1 MAGQLIDFMGMNNLD
16 YHKKQLKYG
25 MTALL
30 SEIKKA
36 YPDENN
42 PDLNDPRFK
51 TIINEMAALP
61 LLAGGIA
68 KELGLQD
75 EIVTLE
81 LWEDFCNG
89 YAPAHKLPKNSPLK
103 DLVIDTPRGPMV
115 QFTKNATPINSF
127 GDYVLEPIKASAS
140 KKKRLG
146 TEFVFGMGGNTSTAL
161 ARLSSEDAS
170 VEKKFSAIMDDVLK
184 NHVLPAMLEDALI
197 RTGKDGVDLHY
208 VKELLAVSFNHT
220 ENRAELP
227 FMHAHFSLLNVA
239 LGYDDKLYSVNT
251 DQIIKNK
258 DHYNAI
264 FQSEMKHRLEKEFG
278 FVFKPVYLDDDLN
291 NEFLAD
297 HEKNICSYDLTDDFV
312 PKNVQEF
319 AGKRQKEL
327 EDAVKKKGKPLTFL
341 EMEHARLETRDEK
354 TDLSPSELRAS
365 WKKQYDELGYSAD
378 HVKKAMRFN
387 QVKPNEAKLSDE
399 QLQSNYMR
407 KVNDQAVRNG
417 QSTKYNCQVPRD
429 LYQSSKNAKRQSVK
443 AVETTYEDDSAA
455 DERLIQGFIRKH
467 REVSFTEQQ
476 FIAHMTKQLLETHD
490 REGAYRKA
498 EQLFNDNCL
507 HMMDKTKLD
516 YFKEFME
523 NKAMEPFERQQ
534 KMIQWARNMQ
544 FTTKGIRDMEMRIFD
559 TLNARANDTSL
570 SYSQQELSEFIIA
583 WEDKKSAQFGKPVK
597 MAKGQRDAV
606 LAALTSPG
614 GVCNIAGRAG
624 SGKSFLV
631 ECIKDFYET
640 KGVDMLGTSTSAA
653 ATNEL
658 AKSVN
663 MAGGKYHNTA
673 KLLQMLKTDKI
684 KLTNKT
690 VITVDE
696 AGMMDLEAM
705 HDLVVYANKAGAKL
719 LLVGE
724 KEQLQNVG
732 LGSVFR
738 TLNDEFGFTPVT
750 EINRQQ
756 DHWQREMVNDFASG
770 KSAKAVRSLYD
781 HGRVTITKTEDERV
795 VEAVRAYMTATH
807 KEEKTVKV
815 IGPGGVTNKTEKV
828 DVETPFEQ
836 KVMIAATNFEVE
848 RLNNEIRS
856 ALKKAGKLPEEDQ
869 AKIVCADKVERGFS
883 EGDRVIFTKSSKS
896 SDADPLEVANSQTG
910 TVIGFKMDKLTKK
923 QIALQI
929 RLDTGKEVFMDCKK
943 KKPAIRS
950 AYCITTHKSQG
961 QTKQNAFYY
970 VSANSNSLHQAYV
983 ACSRHKQNVTMFLSE
998 EMADKLAEKVED
1010 KEPTARMVEVAR
1022 LVAKSRGIE
1031 LPPEVLQSFGEA
1043 RAFLNE
1049 NYEKMAEVG
1058 IVKHPVDD
1066 FTSIITAMAKTQYK
1080 KSTLDFQILDGEHVN
1095 AYREAKQLRKDM
1107 LAGKAQPVM
1116 KAKEVKKEEEFIPE
1130 HARKSKP
1137 IMLNQ
1142 LPTIKP
1148 VVPEP
1153 AAPALVAKKT
1163 KAKKKELGMT
1173 R

>member
-1 MAGQLIDFMGMNNLD
+1 MLIDFKKMNNLD
-16 YHKKQLKYG
+16 YHKKQLKYN

-30 SEIKKA
+30 AEIKKA
-36 YPDENN
+36 YPDEVN
-42 PDLNDPRFK
+42 PNLNDPKFK
-51 TIINEMAALP
+51 AITESMPFNPMI
-61 LLAGGIA
+61 AGGIA
-68 KELGLQD
+68 KELGLTDQ
-75 EIVTLE
+75 VMTLD

-89 YAPAHKLPKNSPLK
+89 YAPAAKIPADSPLQ
-103 DLVIDTPRGPMV
+103 DLVIDTPRGKMV
-115 QFTKNATPINSF
+115 QFTKAASQINSK
-127 GDYVLEPIKASAS
+127 GDYVLEPAMNTKQ
-140 KKKRLG
+140 KRLG
-146 TEFVFGMGGNTSTAL
+146 VEFIFGLAGNVSSAI
-161 ARLSSEDAS
+161 ARLATEDPS
-170 VEKKFSAIMDDVLK
+170 IENKVKDMFNEVMKE
-184 NHVLPAMLEDALI
+184 HVLPAMLEDALI

-208 VKELLAVSFNHT
+208 VKEILWVNFMHS
-220 ENRAELP
+220 ENRGELP
-227 FMHAHFSLLNVA
+227 FYHIHGDLLNVA
-239 LGYDDKLYSVNT
+239 LGYDDKLYSLNT
-251 DQIIKNK
+251 DQIVQNK

-264 FQSEMKHRLEKEFG
+264 FQAGMKEKMEDRLG

-297 HEKNICSYDLTDDFV
+297 HEKNICAYDLTDDFV
-312 PKNVQEF
+312 PQNVQDF
-319 AGKRQKEL
+319 ASARQKEI
-327 EDAVKKKGKPLTFL
+327 EDAVKKKGKPMSFL

-354 TDLSPSELRAS
+354 TDLSPSELRAQ
-365 WKKQYDELGYSAD
+365 WKVQYDQLGFTAD

-387 QVKPNEAKLSDE
+387 QVMPNTARLEDQ
-399 QLQSNYMR
+399 QLLSNYQR
-407 KVNDQAVRNG
+407 KVNAQAVRNG
-417 QSTKYNCQVPRD
+417 QSTKFNYQVPAG
-429 LYQSSKNAKRQSVK
+429 LYKQGSLPAAKRRSVQM
-443 AVETTYEDDSAA
+443 VETTYESDAAA

-467 REVSFTEQQ
+467 REVSFTEHQ
-476 FIAHMTKQLLETHD
+476 FKAHMVKQLLETHD
-490 REGAYRKA
+490 MDGAYRKA

-507 HMMDKTKLD
+507 HMMDKSKLD

-523 NKAMEPFERQQ
+523 NKAMDPFERQQ
-534 KMIQWARNMQ
+534 KMIQWAKNMQ

-570 SYSQQELSEFIIA
+570 SYSQQEVSEFIIA

-614 GVCNIAGRAG
+614 GVCNVAGRAG

-640 KGVDMLGTSTSAA
+640 KGIDMLGTSTSAA

-923 QIALQI
+923 PIALQI

-1022 LVAKSRGIE
+1022 LVARSRGIE

-1066 FTSIITAMAKTQYK
+1066 FTSIITAMARTQYK
-1080 KSTLDFQILDGEHVN
+1080 KSTLDFQLLDGEHVN

-1116 KAKEVKKEEEFIPE
+1116 KTKEVKKEEEFIPE

-1148 VVPEP
+1148 VAPEP

-1163 KAKKKELGMT
+1163 KAKKKEHGMT